1 MHGAKKKVINGAT
14 AMQLKNIYLTRA
26 DPCPRISED
35 VVKGTLLTIPK
46 KLPKR
51 RIFLPSLSI
60 RIMAITDPAEVLKR
74 IRYSYQEFP
83 NA

>member
-1 MHGAKKKVINGAT
+1 MELKKKKVINGAT
-14 AMQLKNIYLTRA
+14 AMQLKNIYLTY
-26 DPCPRISED
+26 PYPRISEE

-60 RIMAITDPAEVLKR
+60 RIMAITDPAEVLKL